1 MSISELRKNL
11 HDSIKKYGID
21 SNYTYQISVE
31 LDKKIIEHYE
41 NRSMKILFQKSYNGF
56 YEYKKIFGKKPSRKE
71 WNRYAFENDYLS
83 SESMKYI
90 GDVKFR

>member
-1 MSISELRKNL
+1 MSINEIRKKL

-31 LDKKIIEHYE
+31 LDKKIIEYYK
-41 NRSMKILFQKSYNGF
+41 NRSMRMLFQKSCNGF
-56 YEYKKIFGKKPSRKE
+56 YEYKETFGRKPSRKE
-71 WNRYAFENDYLS
+71 WNRYAVQNDYLC

-90 GDVKFR
+90 GNIKFR